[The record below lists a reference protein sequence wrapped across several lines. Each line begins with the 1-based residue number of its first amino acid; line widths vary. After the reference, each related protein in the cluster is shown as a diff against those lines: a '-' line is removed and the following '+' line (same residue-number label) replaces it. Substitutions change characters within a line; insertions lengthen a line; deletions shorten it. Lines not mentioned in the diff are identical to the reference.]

1 MNKFSALARDQYLG
15 FIVGQ
20 NILMLV
26 AYAILGVIGTFLA
39 QPIVTLW
46 TCKSSRR
53 GGLAIFLRSMAVV
66 FVIHGFCTLRLV
78 KTRPYFLN
86 EAELGQWYYKVLD
99 FPESLKPTALFV
111 LFTLLPLLFIG
122 FVVVWPWPPG
132 VVGGGRDHAGCRFGG
147 GLSILVGS
155 DTGHYPVI

>member
-1 MNKFSALARDQYLG
+1 MSQHLPPLDDSGQKASPASRVSVLPVLEGVLVFLAIQYGLALWRLAMSSGGMMNKFSALARDQYLG

-86 EAELGQWYYKVLD
+86 
-99 FPESLKPTALFV
+99 
-111 LFTLLPLLFIG
+111 
-122 FVVVWPWPPG
+122 
-132 VVGGGRDHAGCRFGG
+132 H
-147 GLSILVGS
+147 
-155 DTGHYPVI
+155 